1 MVDWEPD
8 SNYETIKTT
17 HTSEE
22 YKETMKATEMIAIMA
37 QLFYDTTGDEWYLRI
52 AKQAKKK
59 LEGEGNE

>member
-17 HTSEE
+17 HTPEE

-37 QLFYDTTGDEWYLRI
+37 QLFYDTTGDEWYLRV
-52 AKQAKKK
+52 AKHAKEK
-59 LEGEGNE
+59 LKGE